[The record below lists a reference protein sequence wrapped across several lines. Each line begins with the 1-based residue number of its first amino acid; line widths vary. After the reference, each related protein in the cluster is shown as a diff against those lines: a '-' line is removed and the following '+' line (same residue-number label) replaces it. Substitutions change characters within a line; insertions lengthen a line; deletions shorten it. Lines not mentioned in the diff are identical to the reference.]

1 MIKDRIKELRE
12 KNGVTISAFAKSLG
26 ISPTSASLY
35 ESGKQNPGKKT
46 ISKIC
51 ETYGVDEAWLMED
64 APVVTGPETKIIGDI
79 TKEADE
85 STVATPAADEK
96 PVAEKKRGRRPK
108 KTKAEAAVV
117 NTKEKEG
124 ASEVI
129 TVEKTEPEEKK
140 EPDIPGILARA
151 NEIGVRKAAA
161 EFGVAWQTVNKWKKD
176 AEKAAALPKTEDKE
190 AVMTTPADVEKSDL
204 PTLQQIQDVMEAIA
218 DSLEEKVEEIAED
231 FEKAVEGKNTPEDID
246 KAIADV
252 IEKDAPSEPV
262 DEKKDI
268 DIPTVLARVAEIGV
282 RKAATEFG
290 VAWQTVT
297 KWKKD
302 AEKAAAALPTSDDIQ
317 KTLDDLSTPEGA
329 QEAVTTVMEM
339 VETVVPTTKVKEEQK
354 PDQIDI
360 SSVLARVAEIGV
372 RKAAAEAGVAWQTV
386 TKWKKDAEKAAA
398 ALPTSEEIQKA
409 VDKLATPEG
418 AQEAVTKV
426 MEMVAPTEPA
436 EVKETAAPAEE
447 KKDQID
453 INAVLARVAEIGVR
467 KAAAEIGVAWQ
478 TVNKWKKDAGK
489 MATPTASTKEEKKE
503 EKKPEEKKEDV
514 VVAAEVIEKKTAI
527 IIQSPL
533 GGNITP
539 RQVLQK
545 IPAGSDSVY
554 IRVDENKLYWVKGDE
569 SGAVDIW

>member
-1 MIKDRIKELRE
+1 MLKDRIKELRTQ
-12 KNGVTISAFAKSLG
+12 NNLTISAFAKSLG

-46 ISKIC
+46 IKKIC
-51 ETYGVDEAWLMED
+51 ETYGVDDAWLMEG
-64 APVVTGPETKIIGDI
+64 APAVTGPETKVIGDI
-79 TKEADE
+79 TKETDE
-85 STVATPAADEK
+85 PTVATPAADEK

-231 FEKAVEGKNTPEDID
+231 FEIAVEGKNTPEDID

-262 DEKKDI
+262 DEKKEEKKDI

-302 AEKAAAALPTSDDIQ
+302 AEKAAAALPTS
-317 KTLDDLSTPEGA
+317 
-329 QEAVTTVMEM
+329 
-339 VETVVPTTKVKEEQK
+339 
-354 PDQIDI
+354 
-360 SSVLARVAEIGV
+360 
-372 RKAAAEAGVAWQTV
+372 
-386 TKWKKDAEKAAA
+386 
-398 ALPTSEEIQKA
+398 EEIQKA

-418 AQEAVTKV
+418 AQETVTKV
-426 MEMVAPTEPA
+426 MEKVATSSSPTEPA

-514 VVAAEVIEKKTAI
+514 VVAAEVIKNKTKI

-569 SGAVDIW
+569 SGAVDIWG

>member
-1 MIKDRIKELRE
+1 MLKDRIKELRTQ
-12 KNGVTISAFAKSLG
+12 NNLTISAFAKSLG

-46 ISKIC
+46 IKKIC
-51 ETYGVDEAWLMED
+51 ETYGVDDAWLMEG
-64 APVVTGPETKIIGDI
+64 APAVTGPETKVIGDI
-79 TKEADE
+79 TKETDE
-85 STVATPAADEK
+85 PTVATPAADEK

-231 FEKAVEGKNTPEDID
+231 FEIAVEGKNTPEDID

-262 DEKKDI
+262 DEKKEEKKDI

-302 AEKAAAALPTSDDIQ
+302 AEKAALPSSEAIQ
-317 KTLDDLSTPEGA
+317 K
-329 QEAVTTVMEM
+329 EADNLT
-339 VETVVPTTKVKEEQK
+339 
-354 PDQIDI
+354 
-360 SSVLARVAEIGV
+360 
-372 RKAAAEAGVAWQTV
+372 
-386 TKWKKDAEKAAA
+386 
-398 ALPTSEEIQKA
+398 
-409 VDKLATPEG
+409 TPEG

-426 MEMVAPTEPA
+426 MEMVTTSSTPAEPA

-503 EKKPEEKKEDV
+503 DV
-514 VVAAEVIEKKTAI
+514 VVAAEVIEKKTKI

-545 IPAGSDSVY
+545 IPDGSDSVY

-569 SGAVDIW
+569 NGAVDIWG